1 MSGAILAAVAAFLPV
16 SIWVANRVAEVGDIP
31 ESISARHDPSGAAR
45 YPAGW
50 WIWFA
55 LIASCALTIIIAA
68 VYGLWLIV
76 AASAISL
83 LTAKLISALAMDDMQ

>member
-1 MSGAILAAVAAFLPV
+1 MSGVILAAVAAFLPV
-16 SIWVANRVAEVGDIP
+16 SIWVANRVAEVGDDTEATGARP
-31 ESISARHDPSGAAR
+31 EPSGAAR

-55 LIASCALTIIIAA
+55 LIAACALTIIIAA